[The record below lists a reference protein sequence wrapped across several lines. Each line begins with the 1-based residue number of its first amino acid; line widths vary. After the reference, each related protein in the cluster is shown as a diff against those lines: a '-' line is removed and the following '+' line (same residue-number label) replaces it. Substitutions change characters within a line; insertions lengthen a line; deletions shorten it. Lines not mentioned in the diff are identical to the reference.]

1 MKIGPNSLTPILLLL
16 SRQYANNMTSP
27 KKEVSRRS
35 IRAKNNEKVPMHF
48 RETPVTDAKSLVD
61 GVRLTTPKSD
71 NDESSPVILPWMGYG
86 TYRLGEKQAL
96 DATLEAI
103 RCGYRSIDTAFIYGG
118 EKTEGL
124 VGQAI
129 RNAIDE
135 KIIQSREQIFVTTKH
150 WRKYHGYDA
159 SLQCLKLSL
168 KRLDMEYVDLWLM
181 HWPGPAYNTMNRK
194 KDDVEK
200 DPFFYATTSAE
211 KMADLRAETWRAMED
226 AYRSGRCRSIGVSNM
241 SIKQLQKLKETA
253 KIWPPAVNQV
263 EVHPLH
269 PQDELLE
276 YCRREG
282 IVIQAYA
289 SLGGQDTGKQAFA
302 QLLGE
307 KVTKK
312 QKCSLLD
319 ASLVTELASQLNVT
333 PAQILLRWS
342 LQRNCVQIPKTTS
355 SSHMLENAATLN
367 ISMTNE
373 QVDQLKENLRSTV
386 IKNNPDAD
394 IDEITRLCW
403 RRDPLRHLDFE

>member
-1 MKIGPNSLTPILLLL
+1 MC
-16 SRQYANNMTSP
+16 
-27 KKEVSRRS
+27 
-35 IRAKNNEKVPMHF
+35 F
-48 RETPVTDAKSLVD
+48 RETSATDAESLVD
-61 GVRLTTPKSD
+61 GVRLITPATGGNNED
-71 NDESSPVILPWMGYG
+71 RPLVILPWIGYG
-86 TYRLGEKQAL
+86 TYRLGEKQVL
-96 DATLEAI
+96 GATLEAI

-129 RNAIDE
+129 QKAIDE
-135 KIIQSREQIFVTTKH
+135 GIIQSRKEMFVTTKH

-168 KRLDMEYVDLWLM
+168 NRISMEYVDLWLM
-181 HWPGPAYNTMNRK
+181 HWPGPAYSTMNRK
-194 KDDVEK
+194 KEDVEK
-200 DPFFYATTSAE
+200 DPFFYATSAAE
-211 KMADLRAETWRAMED
+211 EMADLRAETWRAMED
-226 AYRSGRCRSIGVSNM
+226 AYQQGLCRSIGVSNM
-241 SIKQLQKLKETA
+241 SIKQLHKLKETA

-263 EVHPLH
+263 EMHPLH

-276 YCRREG
+276 YCRQEG

-302 QLLGE
+302 QLLGAQ
-307 KVTKK
+307 VTKR

-319 ASLVTELASQLNVT
+319 ASLVTELASQLNAT

-355 SSHMLENAATLN
+355 KSRMLENAAALS

-373 QVDQLKENLRSTV
+373 QVEALKDNLRSIV